1 MVTLDVTQP
10 VSPEFRSAVGSAIGR
25 FLTERAA
32 HLTEH
37 VAPDLGPLTRRCLDF
52 TAGGKRLRPAFCAW
66 GYAAAAGRLDVPD
79 AALTAAASL
88 DVLHVSALVHDDVMD
103 ASDTRRGLPAA
114 HRQFEADHRERGG
127 RGAAEAFGRA
137 GAILLG
143 DLLLVW
149 SGEMFE
155 NSGLT
160 PETLAAAAPWLQAVR
175 TEVTAGQYLDI
186 LAQSVD
192 PYARTRTPEGVA
204 ALEALV
210 ERVVTFKS
218 ASYTIERPLHIGAA
232 IGGLPPARQAV
243 FTAYG
248 RPLGRAFQYRDDL
261 LGVFGDESLTGKQS
275 GEDLREGK
283 LTLLAVRTFAG
294 ASDAAAREFAAL
306 FGAAD
311 LDAALVDRAREIIV
325 DSGAHAQVEAAIER
339 EHAAAVAALDDV
351 DWLGDEARA
360 GLTNLAAVAARRAF

>member
-1 MVTLDVTQP
+1 MVTLDAAQP
-10 VSPEFRSAVGSAIGR
+10 VSPEFRTAVGSAIGR

-32 HLTEH
+32 YLTEH
-37 VAPDLGPLTRRCLDF
+37 VAPDLESLTRRCLEF

-66 GYAAAAGRLDVPD
+66 GHAAGAGTLEVPD

-88 DVLHVSALVHDDVMD
+88 DLLHVSALVHDDVMD

-114 HRQFEADHRERGG
+114 HRQFEADHRGRTG
-127 RGAAEAFGRA
+127 RGPADAFGRA

-149 SGEMFE
+149 SAEMFE
-155 NSGLT
+155 NSGL
-160 PETLAAAAPWLQAVR
+160 PPATLASAAPWLQAVR
-175 TEVTAGQYLDI
+175 TEVTAGQYLDV

-192 PYARTRTPEGVA
+192 PYAGTRTPAGVA
-204 ALEALV
+204 ELEALV
-210 ERVVTFKS
+210 SRVVTFKS
-218 ASYTIERPLHIGAA
+218 ASYTVERPLHIGAA
-232 IGGLPPARQAV
+232 LAGLDPERQAT

-261 LGVFGDESLTGKQS
+261 LGVFGDAGLTGKES

-283 LTLLAVRTFAG
+283 LTLLAVRTFAA
-294 ASDAAAREFAAL
+294 ASDTAAREFAAL

-325 DSGAHAQVEAAIER
+325 DAGAHAHVEAAIER
-339 EHAAAVAALDDV
+339 EHAAALAALDAA
-351 DWLGDEARA
+351 DWLADEARA
-360 GLTNLAAVAARRAF
+360 GLANLAAVAVRRAF

>member
-10 VSPEFRSAVGSAIGR
+10 VSPEFRSAVGAAIGR
-25 FLTERAA
+25 FLAERSAFLREQVAPELAALADRAA
-32 HLTEH
+32 
-37 VAPDLGPLTRRCLDF
+37 AF

-66 GYAAAAGRLDVPD
+66 GHAACADSLDLPD
-79 AALTAAASL
+79 AVLAAAASL

-114 HRQFEADHRERGG
+114 HRQFEADHRARGG
-127 RGAAEAFGRA
+127 RGEPEAFGRA

-149 SGEMFE
+149 SAEMFE
-155 NSGLT
+155 NAGLA
-160 PETLAAAAPWLQAVR
+160 PATLAAAAPWLQTVR
-175 TEVTAGQYLDI
+175 TEVTAGQYLDV
-186 LAQSVD
+186 LAQAVD
-192 PYARTRTPEGVA
+192 PYTRTRTEAGVA
-204 ALEALV
+204 ELERLV
-210 ERVVTFKS
+210 SRVVTFKS
-218 ASYTIERPLHIGAA
+218 ASYTVERPLHIGAA
-232 IGGLPPARQAV
+232 LAGTTPERQAT

-261 LGVFGDESLTGKQS
+261 LGVFGDAGLTGKES

-283 LTLLAVRTFAG
+283 LTLLAVKTFAG

-311 LDAALVDRAREIIV
+311 LDAELVDRAREIIV
-325 DSGAHAQVEAAIER
+325 DSGAQADVEAAIER
-339 EHAAAVAALDDV
+339 EYAAALAALDV
-351 DWLGDEARA
+351 APWLGDAARA
-360 GLTNLAAVAARRAF
+360 GLANLATAAVRRAF